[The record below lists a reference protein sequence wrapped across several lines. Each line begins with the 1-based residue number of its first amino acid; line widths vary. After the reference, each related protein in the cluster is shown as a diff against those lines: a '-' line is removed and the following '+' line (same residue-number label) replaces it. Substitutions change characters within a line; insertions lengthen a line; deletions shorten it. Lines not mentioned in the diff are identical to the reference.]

1 MEIVFTYLPIRLK
14 EVTEIYL
21 GYSIK
26 KLNEQGIVPL
36 IYSDSDYF
44 IGRGMKYEWIEFNI
58 EERYKRNNLWSYPK
72 LKVLSS
78 ISFPFIHLDNDLI
91 VNDLDKLNS
100 IIDSKKLNLCYKHE
114 LTEGQINDFIEL
126 YKMYSNNPLDFKELN
141 NTSIIASNNYTD
153 VNKTFQ
159 DVLQVIDLNYDFF
172 TKRYNNIPPITLN
185 QQHLNRYFKDIN
197 YLFRGNPSFIDLES
211 NGVCHIDEKN
221 LPRFLI
227 KDLI

>member
-21 GYSIK
+21 SHSIK

-44 IGRGMKYEWIEFNI
+44 IGRGMKYEWIEFNT

-91 VNDLDKLNS
+91 VNDFNKLNS
-100 IIDSKKLNLCYKHE
+100 IIEPKKLNLCYKHE
-114 LTEGQINDFIEL
+114 LTEGQINGFTEL
-126 YKMYSNNPLDFKELN
+126 YKMYSNNPLDFKDLN

-153 VNKTFQ
+153 VNKTYQ

-197 YLFRGNPSFIDLES
+197 YLFGENPSFVDLES
-211 NGVCHIDEKN
+211 NGVCHIDEKT